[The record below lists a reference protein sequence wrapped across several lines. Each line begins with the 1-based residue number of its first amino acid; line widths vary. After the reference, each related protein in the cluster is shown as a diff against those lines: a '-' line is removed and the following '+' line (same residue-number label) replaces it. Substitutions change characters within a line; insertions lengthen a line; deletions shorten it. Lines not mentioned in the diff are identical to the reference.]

1 MVLTAENYNPVFWGA
16 AFCFLVLIS
25 ILSLVILNV
34 VRSATI
40 GILSLGAILVAT
52 TGLFIWRFSGGG
64 MVVDKPN
71 FIPKEP
77 KAAVTEVIQSSNAR
91 IDFDSLTVTGY
102 SVGSTVSCNYS
113 SSGSAE
119 SASPIQSGSV
129 ARDGGNRNW
138 YAYPMTVPVDST
150 QAGSILSC
158 GFLFDNLSANCSVNL
173 SSPATNGENKY
184 ILNAKADFS
193 NGVSESFGIAGGK
206 VRFSGLQYGKSYV
219 FGDKRIEVAEDGT
232 AVCEFTVPDYGYV
245 AQMFPDLY
253 SVRLVKAE
261 GNSLETELI
270 LYVKRPIKRAVD
282 VRAGK

>member
-1 MVLTAENYNPVFWGA
+1 M
-16 AFCFLVLIS
+16 LIS

-34 VRSATI
+34 VRSAI
-40 GILSLGAILVAT
+40 AGILSLCVIVAAV

-129 ARDGGNRNW
+129 ARDGGTNLSW

-150 QAGSILSC
+150 KAGSILSC

-173 SSPATNGENKY
+173 SSPATNGGNKY
-184 ILNAKADFS
+184 VLNAMASFN
-193 NGVSESFGIAGGK
+193 NGVSESLGIAGGT
-206 VRFSGLQYGKSYV
+206 VRFSGLEYGKSYA
-219 FGDKRIEVAEDGT
+219 FGDKSLEVAEDGT
-232 AVCEFTVPDYGYV
+232 AEVEFTVPDYGYV
-245 AQMFPDLY
+245 DSKFPDLY
-253 SVRLVKAE
+253 SVRLVRAE

-270 LYVKRPIKRAVD
+270 LYVKRPIKSVVD
-282 VRAGK
+282 ARAGK